1 MESVKDVDAKLF
13 NGAVRGHLEEVVE
26 ALGQGG
32 SVAVRG
38 QGATPLLVAAQWGHT
53 DICCLLLARGSD
65 VNEMELKTKHTAL
78 HKAARAGHEAL
89 VEVLLSRGAIVDPR
103 EYTGATP
110 LHGACQGGHLAC
122 VLTLL
127 KAGAS
132 ISVALNGLLP
142 IHVAA
147 DSNRVEVVRTLLDYD
162 CSPNMVSC
170 CNNSFIIDNYN
181 ILSSFS
187 WIVNQGTHHS

>member
-13 NGAVRGHLEEVVE
+13 NASHRGHLEEVVE

-53 DICCLLLARGSD
+53 DICCILLARGSD

-132 ISVALNGLLP
+132 VSVPGVTGHLP
-142 IHVAA
+142 IHIAA
-147 DSNRVEVVRTLLDYD
+147 QHNRVETVRTLLDHG
-162 CSPNMVSC
+162 CSPDMVSC
-170 CNNSFIIDNYN
+170 CI
-181 ILSSFS
+181 
-187 WIVNQGTHHS
+187 